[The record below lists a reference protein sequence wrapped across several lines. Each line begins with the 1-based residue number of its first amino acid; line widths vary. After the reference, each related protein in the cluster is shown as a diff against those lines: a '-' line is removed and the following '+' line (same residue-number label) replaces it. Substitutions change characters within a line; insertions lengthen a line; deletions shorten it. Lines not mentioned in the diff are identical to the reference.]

1 MVVDHTKIRTT
12 IIRIMGHQKI
22 PTIRTITVAAHL
34 GALDM
39 PSGLDWCRLHL
50 AQMAEAQSEFHH
62 HSVASGD

>member
-1 MVVDHTKIRTT
+1 
-12 IIRIMGHQKI
+12 
-22 PTIRTITVAAHL
+22 VAAHL